1 LNGLR
6 GTGEGRREERLFGM
20 AINVG
25 RVRKLIS
32 TAFVLGA
39 TSVASMAQGQ
49 SFASQTATED
59 ARLTYGAPVGVTS
72 DEIVAKMLER
82 NRLRSEQLRR
92 YSAVRTYEIRNS
104 EGKLAAQA
112 VVRMDYQAPD
122 KKLFNKTSEKGSG
135 IVRHLVFDR
144 LIQSESET
152 SSGREHRNSAITTA
166 NYTFTLSGEEDVGP
180 YHCFVLEAAPKSK
193 EKYLFEG
200 KIWID
205 AQDFAIV
212 KIAGHPAKKPS
223 FWINRADFVRQY
235 QRIDDFWLPCRD
247 ETSVEVKIYG
257 RRVFTVDHRQ
267 YVINPANPVQA
278 EAGDMSDED

>member
-1 LNGLR
+1 
-6 GTGEGRREERLFGM
+6 M
-20 AINVG
+20 AIHVG
-25 RVRKLIS
+25 RVRKLAAIS
-32 TAFVLGA
+32 FVLGA

-49 SFASQTATED
+49 SLVSQPPTED
-59 ARLTYGAPVGVTS
+59 TRLTYSARVGLTGDDV
-72 DEIVAKMLER
+72 VARMLEH
-82 NRLRSEQLRR
+82 NRLRNEQLRQ

-112 VVRMDYQAPD
+112 VVRVDYQAPD
-122 KKLFNKTSEKGSG
+122 RKTFKKTSEKGSG
-135 IVRHLVFDR
+135 LVRHLVFDR

-180 YHCFVLEAAPKSK
+180 YHCFVLEAAPKSR

-200 KIWID
+200 KIWIN

-223 FWINRADFVRQY
+223 FWVNRADFVRRY
-235 QRIDDFWLPCRD
+235 QRIDGFWLPYRD
-247 ETSVEVKIYG
+247 ETYVEVKVYG
-257 RRVFTVDHRQ
+257 RRVFTVDHQQ
-267 YVINPANPVQA
+267 YVINPGNPLQA
-278 EAGDMSDED
+278 EGDDMADED